1 MSKHPY
7 EDILYLE
14 HPTSKKHPRM
24 SMLDRAAQF
33 SPFAALTGYE
43 ATIKETGRLTNQKI
57 QLSDD
62 EKQVLDSTLNHI
74 QTLLPNSPL
83 VEIIYF
89 KSDIHKS
96 GGSYLTIVD
105 TIKKVDTHY
114 RLVITSTKE
123 TIEFDDILSI
133 NQKD

>member
-57 QLSDD
+57 ELSED
-62 EKQVLDSTLNHI
+62 EQQKLNSILNHI

-89 KSDIHKS
+89 KPDIHKS
-96 GGSYLTIVD
+96 GGMYLTVID
-105 TIKKVDTHY
+105 TIKKIDTHQ
-114 RLVITSTKE
+114 RIITTSNKDI
-123 TIEFDDILSI
+123 IEFNDILSI
-133 NQKD
+133 TEKN

>member
-57 QLSDD
+57 ELSED
-62 EKQVLDSTLNHI
+62 EQQKLNSILNHI

-89 KSDIHKS
+89 KPDIHKS

-105 TIKKVDTHY
+105 TIKKIDTHH
-114 RLVITSTKE
+114 RVLITSNKE
-123 TIEFDDILSI
+123 IIELNDILSI
-133 NQKD
+133 IEKR